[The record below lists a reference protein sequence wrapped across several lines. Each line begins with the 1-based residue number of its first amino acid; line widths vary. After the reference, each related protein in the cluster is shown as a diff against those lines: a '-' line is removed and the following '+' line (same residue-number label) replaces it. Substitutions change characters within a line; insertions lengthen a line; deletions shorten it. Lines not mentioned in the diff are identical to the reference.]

1 MKNAFCKWYNYLYAL
16 AGDGLVT
23 GIALLIYFLFNDE
36 TKFPKQYI
44 AYTFL
49 FAGVVLIGVGFII
62 QDLYRGY
69 VRHKI
74 QDWDNPLEEKYLNR
88 AWSIFCPMLVAGVLS
103 IIAGGVLV
111 IVFKA

>member
-1 MKNAFCKWYNYLYAL
+1 MKNAFCKWYNYLIAL

-23 GIALLIYFLFNDE
+23 GIALLIYNLFNDE

-49 FAGVVLIGVGFII
+49 FAGVVLVGLGFII
-62 QDLYRGY
+62 QDLYRGW
-69 VRHKI
+69 VRHKLN
-74 QDWDNPLEEKYLNR
+74 QWDGPLDEKYVNK
-88 AWSIFCPMLVAGVLS
+88 AWMIFCPMLVSGVLS
-103 IIAGGVLV
+103 VIAGGVLV